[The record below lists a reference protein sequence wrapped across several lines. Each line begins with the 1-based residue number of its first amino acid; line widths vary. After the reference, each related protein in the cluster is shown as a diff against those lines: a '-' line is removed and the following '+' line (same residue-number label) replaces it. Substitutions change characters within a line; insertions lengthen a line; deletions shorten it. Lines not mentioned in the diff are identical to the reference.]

1 MPTMPELRITMTP
14 TDELVPYAGNA
25 KEHPEEQI
33 EQIVSSIESFG
44 FNDPVAVWH
53 DDEGQPVIVE
63 GHGRVLAAQRMGIG
77 ELPTIA
83 LDHLTD
89 EQRRAYVHVH
99 NQTTLTSGFDLEVL
113 QQELAA
119 LPEFDWGAYGF
130 DVDEL
135 LEPMPDELDEDELPP
150 APAEPRTRLGDVWVM
165 GRHRLMCGDSTDP
178 AQVERLMAGREADLL
193 LTDPPYNVAYGQD
206 NGNSRWDPVK
216 GKRRTDQKT
225 ILNDK
230 FDDEASFQ
238 RFIEDAMEAG
248 KAVMRAGATWYVWFA
263 AMHSPAVFQAMEEV
277 GLPPKQELVWVKNH
291 FVLGRSDYQWMH
303 EPCLFGWKGGAPH
316 YFANTRAESTVIDD
330 VQNLKKLSKA
340 DLRQMLEEILSPD
353 NPSTV
358 LRFDKP
364 VASAEHPTMKPVKL
378 FARLIRNSSRK
389 GEAVLDL
396 FGGSGTTAVA
406 CEQMGR
412 DAYLMELDPAYC
424 DVIVARWERLTGREA
439 RLER

>member
-1 MPTMPELRITMTP
+1 MPTMPELRITMTA
-14 TDELVPYAGNA
+14 TEALVPYAGNA
-25 KEHPEEQI
+25 KEHPDEQI
-33 EQIVSSIESFG
+33 EQIVSSIETFG

-53 DDEGQPVIVE
+53 DGEGQPVIVE
-63 GHGRVLAAQRMGIG
+63 GHGRVLAAQRMGMA

-135 LEPMPDELDEDELPP
+135 LEPMPEELDEDELPP

-193 LTDPPYNVAYGQD
+193 LTDPPYNVAYHQND
-206 NGNSRWDPVK
+206 SDKWDPK
-216 GKRRTDQKT
+216 LAKQRTDRKV

-238 RFIEDAMEAG
+238 RFIEDAMAAG

-277 GLPPKQELVWVKNH
+277 GLPPKQELVWAKNH
-291 FVLGRSDYQWMH
+291 FTLGRSDYQWMH

-316 YFANTRAESTVIDD
+316 YFANTRSETTVYDD

-353 NPSTV
+353 TPSTV

-389 GEAVLDL
+389 GDAVLDL
-396 FGGSGTTAVA
+396 FGGSGTTAIA

-412 DAYLMELDPAYC
+412 DAYLMELDPSYC
-424 DVIVARWERLTGREA
+424 DVIVERWERLTGREA
-439 RLER
+439 RLEK